1 MFNRAAVIIALFAC
15 LASSAAA
22 KDKDRKAKFQVYG
35 PVRLDRDGEKWAQKT
50 LKKLTLEE
58 KIGQV
63 LMVWSRAEFLN
74 VNSAEFLRLRDITRK
89 YHLGG
94 FGLTVPTDG
103 PFLLRSQPYEAA
115 VMTNQLQRESE
126 LPLLIGADFERGLS
140 MRLQGV
146 TVFPHAMAFGADGSV
161 ADSESAGRITGIEAR
176 AVGVHWNWFPDTD
189 VNSNPVNPIINT
201 RSFGEDPQQVGAMA
215 AAYIRGA
222 HEAGMLVTAKHF
234 PGHGDTATDSHLGL
248 ATVNGDIARLDK
260 VELPP
265 FEEAIKAGVD
275 SIMVAHVTV
284 PALEPDPNKVA
295 TTSSAVV
302 TDLLKKKMGFRG
314 LVVTDALDMNA
325 LMRIYAHTP
334 NPSGAAAVATM
345 KAGNDI
351 VLIPGDLDGAYK
363 ALLQAVKSGEIP
375 ESQLNTSVLKVLRA
389 KASLGLNKARL
400 VDLDKVAELV
410 GQPGNV
416 AYGQKIADS
425 AVTLVRD
432 NGHLLPLKRVSTGTA
447 GYVNPYTKIS
457 ETRNRVVAIV
467 FTDDVRMEHG
477 RVFERELR
485 ARVPDAKVFFVDP
498 RIAGALTPQIAAA
511 VDQAEAVL
519 APVYLAPVA
528 GKKTQ
533 ISGGEVKNTVS
544 LAGDTAA
551 LMQAILEHAAE
562 RTAVIAM
569 GNPYMAADFPAVQ
582 NYLCTYS
589 FVSVSEL
596 SAIRALF
603 GEIPIRGRLPVTIPG
618 IAQRGAGIDRA
629 QARQGGMKSNV
640 HKKSVSR
647 LQVPAQKTNPHGIS
661 SHSTP

>member
-1 MFNRAAVIIALFAC
+1 MLKKMAVVAALLAC
-15 LASSAAA
+15 LTGDALG
-22 KDKDRKAKFQVYG
+22 KDKDKDKFQTFG

-50 LKKLTLEE
+50 LKKLSVEE
-58 KIGQV
+58 KVGQI

-74 VNSAEFLRLRDITRK
+74 VNSPESIRLRDIIRK

-103 PFLLRSQPYEAA
+103 PFLLKSEPYEAA
-115 VMTNQLQRESE
+115 VLTNQLQRESP

-140 MRLQGV
+140 MRLYGV
-146 TVFPHAMAFGADGSV
+146 TVFPHAMAFGADGSA
-161 ADSESAGRITGIEAR
+161 ADAESAGRITGMEAR
-176 AVGVHWNWFPDTD
+176 AIGVHWNWFPDAD

-201 RSFGEDPQQVGAMA
+201 RSFGEDPHQVGLMS

-222 HEAGMLVTAKHF
+222 HESGMLVTAKHF

-248 ATVNGDIARLDK
+248 ATVDGNIQRLET

-265 FEEAIKAGVD
+265 FADDIKAGVD
-275 SIMVAHVTV
+275 AIMVAHVTV

-295 TTSSAVV
+295 TTSTAVV
-302 TDLLKKKMGFRG
+302 TDLLKKKMGFQG

-334 NPSGAAAVATM
+334 NPSGAAAVATV

-351 VLIPGDLDGAYK
+351 VLIPGDLDGAFK
-363 ALLQAVKSGEIP
+363 ALVQAAQSGEI
-375 ESQLNTSVLKVLRA
+375 SQAQLDASVLKVLRA

-400 VDLDKVAELV
+400 VDLEKLAEIV
-410 GQPGNV
+410 GQPGNI

-432 NGHLLPLKRVSTGTA
+432 SGKLLPLKRVAVGTT
-447 GYVNPYTKIS
+447 GYVNPYTRVN
-457 ETRNRVVAIV
+457 EMHNRVLAVV

-477 RVFERELR
+477 RLFEKELR
-485 ARVPDAKVFFVDP
+485 LRVPDARVFFVDP
-498 RIAGALTPQIAAA
+498 KIAGAMTPTISAA
-511 VDQAEAVL
+511 VSEAQVVL
-519 APVYLAPVA
+519 APVYLAAVA
-528 GKKTQ
+528 GKKTAT
-533 ISGGEVKNTVS
+533 GTGEAKNTVS
-544 LAGDTAA
+544 LAGDTAV
-551 LMQAILEHAAE
+551 LMKEILDRAAD
-562 RTAVIAM
+562 RTVVIAM
-569 GNPYMAADFPAVQ
+569 GNPYVAADFPAVQ

-589 FVSVSEL
+589 FATVSEL

-618 IAQRGAGIDRA
+618 IADRGAGIERA
-629 QARQGGMKSNV
+629 QQARLGGSRFHV
-640 HKKSVSR
+640 HKKY
-647 LQVPAQKTNPHGIS
+647 PAGIRVAERRAQSS
-661 SHSTP
+661 SHLTP

>member
-1 MFNRAAVIIALFAC
+1 M
-15 LASSAAA
+15 A

-35 PVRLDRDGEKWAQKT
+35 PVRLDREGEKWAQKT

-58 KIGQV
+58 KVGQV

-146 TVFPHAMAFGADGSV
+146 TVFPHAMAFGADGNV

-275 SIMVAHVTV
+275 AIMVAHVTV

-363 ALLQAVKSGEIP
+363 ALLQAVKSGEIA

-416 AYGQKIADS
+416 VYGQRIADS

-432 NGHLLPLKRVSTGTA
+432 NGHVLPLKRVSTGTA
-447 GYVNPYTKIS
+447 GYVNPYTKMS

-519 APVYLAPVA
+519 VPVYLAPVA

-629 QARQGGMKSNV
+629 QQARQGGMKSNV

-647 LQVPAQKTNPHGIS
+647 LQVPAQRTNPHGIS